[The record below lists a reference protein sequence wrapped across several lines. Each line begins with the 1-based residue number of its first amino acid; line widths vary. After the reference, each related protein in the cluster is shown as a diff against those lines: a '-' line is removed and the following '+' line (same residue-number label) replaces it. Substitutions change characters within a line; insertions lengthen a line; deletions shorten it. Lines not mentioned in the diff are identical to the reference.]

1 MINIELLLA
10 HFEEWSG
17 SAHGGDQQLKF
28 DEHGVCGCFRGLR
41 LYSAYQPLVRADD
54 GRTISYEALLRARKA
69 NGDNVS
75 PADAFAV
82 PDTPAAIIHFDRLC
96 RMVHTVNFVHF
107 GGRQGDLFLN
117 VDFRHVL
124 SIEAGDH
131 GRAFEKLLRQFGLSS
146 AQIVIEVI
154 ESRID
159 DLDLLEEA
167 IVAYRKRGFRVA
179 IDDFGAQ
186 QSNFDRLWRLSP
198 DIVKIDRSLVVE
210 ASRNPRARRVLPKIV
225 DIIHELGASVVCEG
239 IETSLQDALARDSG
253 ADLLQGFLY
262 GKPSLVAVIPP
273 PPTFANSVVPPP
285 RQHENWRADGLSANP
300 RTTA

>member
-1 MINIELLLA
+1 MNIEHLLA
-10 HFEEWSG
+10 YFEEWNG
-17 SAHGGDQQLKF
+17 PPDDGDHHFRF
-28 DEHGVCGCFRGLR
+28 DECGACGHFGGLR
-41 LYSAYQPLVRADD
+41 LYSAFQPLVRASD
-54 GRTISYEALLRARKA
+54 GQTSAHEALLRARNA
-69 NGDNVS
+69 FGVSVS
-75 PADAFAV
+75 PAVAFAV
-82 PDTPAAIIHFDRLC
+82 PNTPTAIVYFDRLC
-96 RMVHTVNFVHF
+96 RMVHAVNFVHL
-107 GGRQGDLFLN
+107 GDRQGHLFLN

-131 GRAFEKLLRQFGLSS
+131 GSAFENLLRHCGLSS

-210 ASRNPRARRVLPKIV
+210 ASRNPRARRVLPKII

-239 IETSLQDALARDSG
+239 IETPLQDALARDSG

-262 GKPSLVAVIPP
+262 GRPLPTTLMPPSAD
-273 PPTFANSVVPPP
+273 T
-285 RQHENWRADGLSANP
+285 QHLDLAAAAAE
-300 RTTA
+300 